1 MNVCRM
7 SEQIGEKRNM
17 SALEKKTDVLWRI
30 DQVLSDLGIPDHLR
44 GFDYLQT
51 AIEVCLQNPEAVHN
65 MTVFLYPAEAVC
77 YDTQPNLVERS
88 IRHAIEC
95 GWARCDLQM
104 QEKYFGG
111 KVDPRRCK
119 PKNSK
124 FIARSA
130 NIVRWQSLEEQ
141 EIS

>member
-51 AIEVCLQNPEAVHN
+51 AIEVCLQALWAAVI
-65 MTVFLYPAEAVC
+65 FPAATSSIC
-77 YDTQPNLVERS
+77 ANL
-88 IRHAIEC
+88 
-95 GWARCDLQM
+95 
-104 QEKYFGG
+104 
-111 KVDPRRCK
+111 
-119 PKNSK
+119 
-124 FIARSA
+124 
-130 NIVRWQSLEEQ
+130 
-141 EIS
+141 